1 MSKPEFTHLKLS
13 SVGDVVLV
21 EIVTTNI
28 LGPALAQELGTELS
42 QVIAQDWAKRL
53 LLDFHKVAYLSSTG
67 FAVLF
72 RVVTQANAKGQQI
85 KLCSMDPAVELGAGI
100 VGLNKVVEIHRTQ
113 ESALEAFS
121 KP

>member
-1 MSKPEFTHLKLS
+1 MSKPEFTHLNLS

-28 LGPALAQELGTELS
+28 QGPALAQELGTELS
-42 QVIAQDWAKRL
+42 HVIAQDWAKRL
-53 LLDFHKVAYLSSTG
+53 LLDFRKVDYLSSTG

-72 RVVTQANAKGQQI
+72 RVVTQAKAKGQQI

-100 VGLNKVVEIHRTQ
+100 VGLNKLVEIHQTQ
-113 ESALEAFS
+113 ESALKAFS